1 VLSWAA
7 VSLLGAANA
16 QAAGVDTWVA
26 RDSGVPTVA
35 LYGCAYLSIGQYIA
49 VGSSGIGGTI
59 LTSATGET
67 WTLRATP
74 EYAMRSIAQNSNT
87 VVVAGGDAILYADL
101 ADLSVWNNST
111 GIQLFIWDVAYG
123 NGLFVA
129 VGTSW
134 VNPPLATSP
143 DGKTWTAVGAD
154 LTARLR
160 SVVFGDGVFVAVG
173 QQGAILASTD
183 GTNWTVR
190 VPPTDGL
197 TDLLR
202 VTYGAGRFV
211 AGGWHG
217 TMRTSEDGN
226 TWSEEFIG
234 TSGMDVLGAGF
245 SRGWFVAAGQY
256 GHIQVSEDGR
266 TWTERDSG
274 LDRDFGPGLYGVA
287 SGGDTFVVVGEKG
300 TILQSGTLRGPP
312 QLTIT
317 IDPVDAG
324 TTDPAADITHAYATP
339 TTVNLTATAA
349 TGYRFVG
356 WGGDAIGTNPTLPL
370 LVDSPKAVTAKF
382 EQKDPLAWD
391 GPLLNVARMGHA
403 TAVLD
408 SGCVAVFGGHGKDYA
423 VLSSM
428 EVWDPATN
436 TFTLYP
442 LAKPFD
448 DGAIV
453 RLADGRIL
461 LAGGGQN
468 QGVLPGQST
477 AQVYNPATHTAV
489 ASAGTLTQP
498 RAGCRGARLA
508 SGKALLVGGTGDA
521 AKAAQYGELY
531 DPATDSF
538 SATGP
543 LATPR
548 THAVVLPT
556 EDGGAIVAGGR
567 SAAGATVVEKVER
580 YKPDA
585 NEFITLSEVLFVGE
599 SGWELLAD
607 SRRDVGEQRTTDG
620 VFVFAARKADTG
632 EVALAL
638 FNATTQ
644 QFTRLALAPPLPH
657 SSAEVWPPLL
667 NRSRDTALFLLAS
680 RNASTGASEVWP
692 VSASLVTGKRTTSP
706 VTVNADDYWVGGAAS
721 VILDGGQAFVTGGTT
736 GRAALYNFKP
746 VRNTLFVSVG
756 ISSGSATVIDRDR
769 YSYGLLASN
778 QRLVRDST
786 GALYVGY
793 MAGGLD
799 HTWGNHVTYL
809 ATSTDGGMSWA
820 TALASNWSLRNLVVD
835 NLDALYLSVSDGWSV
850 GYGVP
855 RNGGAVLR
863 SGLFYEDWFG
873 DWAPEAEATLASDG
887 VSVHAAWAR
896 SAFFNR
902 YADYGP
908 LQQPPT
914 SIVLASSADQG
925 ASWSGRITVAA
936 APLEAEVGQG
946 CVSPNLK
953 CGPYGRL
960 LLSFELIL
968 TLEPRQKMV
977 AAYSP
982 ATGWGLPF
990 RLSDA
995 SRNGFGGDMEVDSQG
1010 RLHLVWLERN
1020 PSGGIGT
1027 PALYAR
1033 LWYAVYDPASGLLSP
1048 PKALTD
1054 AAEDVVSATLGVYSG
1069 DRILVA
1075 YDLYKPGTREPGGVF
1090 GLWSG
1095 DGFVLP
1101 MRLTDHATSR
1111 CPGLRSSYGMVE
1123 PSVVD
1128 LTWVEPDPKGGERLL
1143 YRQIAWEFLAVETSS
1158 AVLTS
1163 SIPDAPFIL
1172 AGPRVYVGTTGAA
1185 KSYTISSLPTG
1196 VYTATWGD
1204 VEGYATPAEQS
1215 LEIVA
1220 GRVGDFTA
1228 LYPAAAPAWL
1238 TVAVEP
1244 ADAGTVNVLSA
1255 SGTDSEGRFKFI
1267 AGKTAGVSA
1276 TAADGFRFFTWTGS
1290 VDVPSAAAAA
1300 VVMDGD
1306 RTASAH
1312 FVAADQFFVITTAG
1326 EHGSISPSVTVAA
1339 GDSTTVTVT
1348 PDAGYVV
1355 ADVLVDGVAVGAV
1368 PNYDLNAVAADHR
1381 VEALFARPR
1390 RGLPVDIQPPGAGRV
1405 EPNQATY
1412 ADGDTA
1418 QLTATGTAVGWTF
1431 SHWSGAASGPDP
1443 VATLEVNA
1451 DSRVTA
1457 HFVSLA
1463 AGILP
1468 GDVTRDGRLDIFDA
1482 ELAMRMSLGLAAADL
1497 LAGDLT
1503 YDGLVGTADA
1513 ARILTATTLP
1523 VPLSSTEA
1531 PPGAAVRTITAAD
1544 GIRVSLPPGL
1554 PATSMPLTITAVDLD
1569 PASPPGLLA
1578 SPRLYRLTL
1587 GALTTFEPAALVEM
1601 PVDPSFAAATAADP
1615 LASVWVGAWDEASR
1629 NWVSLDAGFDPVRQ
1643 VAVFLANRPLIV
1655 RQFVRQTPLAD
1666 KRATRVGSD
1675 DVPEDPILYDY
1686 LEGDNFQFIY
1696 NKRLGSTVNTMR
1708 NATLGGVPVPESQFV
1723 ANPVAPEFQRLY
1735 LRYQTL
1741 GYPIKRYARTRPTLL
1756 GVDAPLDSR
1765 ASVTLVAGLDG
1776 AEWSSW
1782 TGNYSIATTWAGL
1795 PDLQGAIGHE
1805 LFHMVQNQTWT
1816 IASMAANMCLMD
1828 MTAEYARA
1836 RIVLTQDMRGEY
1848 TIDFVA
1854 AMMENGFPEP
1864 SWLPKPDETPPEG
1877 ADQNHRY
1884 AMAHFL
1890 DFLMSRGANFPA
1902 MYTAMR
1908 ASVTAYRNWSQ
1919 YVYTTTGRSLENHYR
1934 DFLLALLTDANWSN
1948 DRVPR
1953 TPLDSLKL
1961 DVSTRRYPNRTP
1973 SWVSTHDE
1981 SATATMRVPADVSML
1996 PLAYRLTNG
2005 TGTAAVPVVVEVI
2018 GGVPNNTLIDVTVLP
2033 LSTAVPGGVRPL
2045 ATFYPGQTLPLYTI
2059 VPLVGAATREAGVL
2073 YLTTYGTRKGQTAVV
2088 RLSPL
2093 QLTMCPPAIPAAVL
2107 GHLYSLAA
2115 EVQGLPPAVKAVEVI
2130 WNFGDGSDDFSFYKS
2145 YPAGPPNPTTY
2156 SVVHRFANNGRTS
2169 FDVTFTLRD
2178 RTLNRVLVQG
2188 VCKVDVPSGTRL
2200 TFDPAVIYTHVGATV
2215 LLDPEVNEPP
2225 LNARYTWNFGD
2236 GAEPV
2241 TNDRPSTSHVYADQ
2255 GNYLVSLTLADS
2267 NGGTRARNGCR
2278 VVVEATPGAGADTC
2292 DCGEGLDYGPLRH
2305 QEESESGTD
2314 QIDYYTDGSG
2324 HKQGQYQVHETD
2336 AGTQYLAQCRCYV
2349 NDKLEG
2355 WWVWYHSDGS
2365 KAAEEYYVA
2374 GKRNG
2379 PWRGWSRGGTLLWES
2394 NWVDDV
2400 KEGPELLQDE
2410 DGVVF
2415 IDFDWPQP
2423 HLDGSFTEYWTPS
2436 GAAEPRKKL
2445 ECSFAAGQ
2453 RQGPYSRWYED
2464 GGLEQAGEFN
2474 AGVKTGEWTYRSST
2488 GIVTIITYSG
2498 TP

>member
-1 VLSWAA
+1 
-7 VSLLGAANA
+7 
-16 QAAGVDTWVA
+16 VDTWVA
-26 RDSGVPTVA
+26 RVSGVPTET
-35 LYGCAYLSIGQYIA
+35 LSGCAYLSTGQYIA
-49 VGSSGIGGTI
+49 VGTGGTI

-67 WTLRATP
+67 WTRRATP
-74 EYAMRSIAQNSNT
+74 VIYWMQGIAQNSTT

-101 ADLSVWNNST
+101 ADLSVWNRSP
-111 GIQLFIWDVAYG
+111 GVALFVSGVAYG

-129 VGTSW
+129 VGQSW
-134 VNPPLATSP
+134 NTPLATSP
-143 DGKTWTAVGAD
+143 DGITWTAVGAGI
-154 LTARLR
+154 TARLR
-160 SVVFGDGVFVAVG
+160 SVAFGDGVFVAVG
-173 QQGAILASTD
+173 QKGVILSSPD

-190 VPPTDGL
+190 VPATDGVM
-197 TDLLR
+197 DLLR
-202 VTYGAGRFV
+202 VTYGNGRFV
-211 AGGWHG
+211 AGGPHG

-226 TWSEEFIG
+226 TWSDEFFG
-234 TSGMDVLGAGF
+234 TSGMDILGAGF
-245 SRGWFVAAGQY
+245 SRGWFVAAGQF
-256 GHIQVSEDGR
+256 GRIQASQDGR

-274 LDRDFGPGLYGVA
+274 LGENGPNLSGVA
-287 SGGDTFVVVGEKG
+287 SGGDSFVVVGDKG
-300 TILQSGTLRGPP
+300 TIMQSGALRGPP
-312 QLTIT
+312 ELTIT

-324 TTDPAADITHAYATP
+324 TTDPEADITHAYATP

-349 TGYRFVG
+349 SGYRFVG
-356 WGGDAIGTNPTLPL
+356 WGGDAIGSNPSLPL
-370 LVDSPKAVTAKF
+370 LVDSRKAVTAKF
-382 EQKDPLAWD
+382 EQKDPLAWE

-408 SGCVAVFGGHGKDYA
+408 SGRVAVFGGHGEGYA

-428 EVWDPATN
+428 EVWDPVAS
-436 TFTLYP
+436 TFTLHP
-442 LAKPFD
+442 LAEPFD

-468 QGVLPGQST
+468 HGVLPGRRT
-477 AQVYNPATHTAV
+477 AQVYDPTTHTAV
-489 ASAGTLTQP
+489 ATAGSLTEP
-498 RAGCRGARLA
+498 RVGCRGAGLA
-508 SGKALLVGGTGDA
+508 SGKALLVGGTDDA
-521 AKAAQYGELY
+521 AGAAQHGELY
-531 DPATDSF
+531 NPVTDSF

-543 LATPR
+543 LAAPR
-548 THAVVLPT
+548 TRAVVLPVA
-556 EDGGAIVAGGR
+556 DGGAIVAGGR
-567 SAAGATVVEKVER
+567 SADGATVVEQVER
-580 YKPDA
+580 YNPA
-585 NEFITLSEVLFVGE
+585 TNEFITLSEVLFVGE

-607 SRRDVGEQRTTDG
+607 TRRDVGEQRTTDG
-620 VFVFAARKADTG
+620 LFVFAARKVGTG

-638 FNATTQ
+638 FNSGTQ
-644 QFTRLALAPPLPH
+644 QFTRLPLAPPLPR

-667 NRSRDTALFLLAS
+667 NRSRDTALFLLAT
-680 RNASTGASEVWP
+680 RDATTGGSELWP

-706 VTVNADDYWVGGAAS
+706 VTVNADDYWVGGAA
-721 VILDGGQAFVTGGTT
+721 VAILESGQAFVTGGTT
-736 GRAALYNFKP
+736 RRAALYNFKP

-756 ISSGSATVIDRDR
+756 ITSGSATVIDRDR

-778 QRLVRDST
+778 QRLLRDST

-799 HTWGNHVTYL
+799 HTWGNHVSYL

-820 TALASNWSLRNLVVD
+820 TSLASIWPLRNLVVD
-835 NLDALYLSVSDGWSV
+835 SLNALYLSVSDGWSV
-850 GYGVP
+850 GFAVSP
-855 RNGGAVLR
+855 DGGAAWR
-863 SGLFYEDWFG
+863 SGLFYQDWFG
-873 DWAPEAEATLASDG
+873 DWAPEADAALASDG
-887 VSVHAAWAR
+887 VNVHAAWAR

-902 YADYGP
+902 YANYGP
-908 LQQPPT
+908 RQQPPT
-914 SIVLASSADQG
+914 DIVVASSVDQG
-925 ASWSGRITVAA
+925 ASWSGRVTVVV
-936 APLEAEVGQG
+936 APSEAEVGQG
-946 CVSPNLK
+946 YVSPNLK
-953 CGPYGRL
+953 CGPYGSL
-960 LLSFELIL
+960 LLSFELVL
-968 TLEPRQKMV
+968 PAEARQKMV
-977 AAYSP
+977 LAYSP
-982 ATGWGLPF
+982 STGWGQPN

-995 SRNGFGGDMEVDSQG
+995 GRDGFGGDMEVDSQG
-1010 RLHLVWLERN
+1010 RLHVVWLERN
-1020 PSGGIGT
+1020 TSGAIGT

-1033 LWYAVYDPASGLLSP
+1033 LWYAVYDPAARLLSP

-1075 YDLYKPGTREPGGVF
+1075 YDLHKPGTQEPGGVF

-1095 DGFVLP
+1095 DSFVLP
-1101 MRLTDHATSR
+1101 MRLTDSAVSR

-1143 YRQIAWEFLAVETSS
+1143 YRQIAWEFLAAETSS

-1163 SIPDAPFIL
+1163 SVPDASFIL
-1172 AGPRVYVGTTGAA
+1172 AGPRVYVGTTGAE
-1185 KSYTISSLPTG
+1185 KSYTINSLPIG

-1204 VEGYATPAEQS
+1204 VEGYAPPAEQS
-1215 LEIVA
+1215 QEIVA
-1220 GRVGDFTA
+1220 GRVGEFAA
-1228 LYPAAAPAWL
+1228 LYPVAASTWL

-1255 SGTDSEGRFKFI
+1255 IGTDSEGRRKFI
-1267 AGKTAGVSA
+1267 AGKTVTVTA
-1276 TAADGFRFFTWTGS
+1276 TAAAGFRFFTWTGS

-1306 RTASAH
+1306 RTAIAH
-1312 FVAADQFFVITTAG
+1312 FVAADQFFVTTAAG
-1326 EHGSISPSVTVAA
+1326 EHGSISPPVTVLA

-1348 PDAGYVV
+1348 PDAGYEV

-1368 PNYDLNAVAADHR
+1368 AEYDVEAIAADHR

-1390 RGLPVDIQPPGAGRV
+1390 RSLPVDVQPPGAGRV

-1418 QLTATGTAVGWTF
+1418 QLTASGAALGWTF
-1431 SHWSGAASGPDP
+1431 SHWSGAATGTDP
-1443 VATLEVNA
+1443 LATVVVDA

-1468 GDVTRDGRLDIFDA
+1468 GDVTRDGLLDILDA
-1482 ELAMRMSLGLAAADL
+1482 EQAMRMSLGIEPADL

-1503 YDGLVGTADA
+1503 YDGVVGTADA
-1513 ARILTATTLP
+1513 TRILRAAVTP
-1523 VPLSSTEA
+1523 IPLSSTLVE
-1531 PPGAAVRTITAAD
+1531 PGTFSRYVEGVD
-1544 GIRVSLPPGL
+1544 GIRIGLPPGL
-1554 PATSMPLTITAVDLD
+1554 PTTPEPVMITAVDLD
-1569 PASPPGLLA
+1569 PPSPSGQAA
-1578 SPRLYRLTL
+1578 SPRCYRLTI
-1587 GALTTFEPAALVEM
+1587 GALTSFVPPVLVEM
-1601 PVDPSFAAATAADP
+1601 PVDPLFADTVAGDPQAA
-1615 LASVWVGAWDEASR
+1615 VWVGAWDEASR
-1629 NWVSLDAGFDPVRQ
+1629 DWVSVDAGFDPVRQ
-1643 VAVFLANRPLIV
+1643 VAAFLAAGPLTV
-1655 RQFVRQTPLAD
+1655 RQFLR
-1666 KRATRVGSD
+1666 RAPGAGAKVSSRPGREGD
-1675 DVPEDPILYDY
+1675 PPPGEDPFINDY
-1686 LEGDNFQFIY
+1686 NEGDYFQFIY
-1696 NKRLGSTVNTMR
+1696 NPRLQSLASSMR
-1708 NATLGGVPVPESQFV
+1708 NATMGGVPVPESQFV
-1723 ANPVAPEFQRLY
+1723 TNPVAPEFQRLY

-1741 GYPIKRYARTRPTLL
+1741 GYPVKRYARSRPTWF
-1756 GVDAPLDSR
+1756 GVDVPSDSR

-1836 RIVLTQDMRGEY
+1836 RVALTQDLRGEY
-1848 TIDFVA
+1848 TIDFIA

-1890 DFLMSRGANFPA
+1890 DFLMLRGANFPA

-1908 ASVTAYRNWSQ
+1908 ASVTAHRNWAQ

-1934 DFLLALLTDANWSN
+1934 EFLLALLTDANWSN

-1961 DVSTRRYPNRTP
+1961 DVSTRRYTNRLP
-1973 SWVSTHDE
+1973 AWVSTHDE

-1996 PLAYRLTNG
+1996 PLAYRLVNG
-2005 TGTAAVPVVVEVI
+2005 TGASAVPVVVEVI
-2018 GGVPNNTLIDVTVLP
+2018 GGVPNNTLVDVSVLP

-2045 ATFYPGQTLPLYTI
+2045 ATFYPGQPRPLYTV
-2059 VPLVGAATREAGVL
+2059 VPLVGAASREAGVL
-2073 YLTTYGTRKGQTAVV
+2073 YLTTYGTRKGQAAVV

-2093 QLTMCPPAIPAAVL
+2093 QLTMCPPAIPAAAL

-2115 EVQGLPPAVKAVEVI
+2115 EVRGLPPAVKAVEVI

-2156 SVVHRFANNGRTS
+2156 SVVHRFANNGMNS

-2215 LLDPEVNEPP
+2215 LLDPAVNEPP
-2225 LNARYTWNFGD
+2225 LGALYTWDFGD
-2236 GAEPV
+2236 GAAPV
-2241 TNDRPSTSHVYADQ
+2241 TNDRSSTSHVYADQ
-2255 GNYLVSLTLADS
+2255 GTYLVSLTLADA

-2278 VVVEATPGAGADTC
+2278 VVVEAVPGAGADTC
-2292 DCGEGLDYGPLRH
+2292 DCGEGLDYGRLRH
-2305 QEESESGTD
+2305 QEESEGGTD

-2336 AGTQYLAQCRCYV
+2336 AGTEYLAQCRCYV
-2349 NDKLEG
+2349 HDKLEG

-2374 GKRNG
+2374 GMRNG
-2379 PWRGWSRGGTLLWES
+2379 PWRGWSRSGTLLWES

-2400 KEGPELLQDE
+2400 KEGPDLLLDE

-2415 IDFDWPQP
+2415 IDVDLPQP
-2423 HLDGSFTEYWTPS
+2423 HLDGSFTEYWTPV

-2445 ECSFAAGQ
+2445 ECSFAAGL

-2464 GGLEQAGEFN
+2464 GGLEQTGEFN
-2474 AGVKTGEWTYRSST
+2474 AGVRTGEWIYRSPA
-2488 GIVTIITYSG
+2488 GGVTTINYG
-2498 TP
+2498 EP